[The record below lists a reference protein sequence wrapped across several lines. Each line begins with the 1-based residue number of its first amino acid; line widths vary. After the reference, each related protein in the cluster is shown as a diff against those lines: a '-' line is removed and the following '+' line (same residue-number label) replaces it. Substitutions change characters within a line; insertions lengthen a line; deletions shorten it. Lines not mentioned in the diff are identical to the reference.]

1 MTPRL
6 FLMQLAGVLGII
18 VILGVNVIIIDWW
31 ERKFAGHVQMRPG
44 PMHTG
49 FHGILQ
55 PFADMIKFLG
65 KEDIVPEQADRL
77 FFWVAPVIAV
87 VPAILA
93 MAVLPLSQGFVLA
106 DIQHGFFFVF
116 AMQTI
121 MPFGY
126 TLIGWASRNKF
137 SLIGGL
143 RSAAQLISYEI
154 PMLLSALAVVLVAG
168 SGRITD
174 IVNAQTHVWYAFKM
188 PLAFVIF
195 VTTATAEMNRAPF
208 DVTEAESELVAGIHT
223 EYSGIKFGLVMM
235 AEYTA
240 LFVGSWV
247 ISLVFLGGWNM
258 WPLPPSPLWL
268 IAKIYIVQTF
278 ICWLR
283 WTWLRLRMDSIMA
296 LSWKYLIPAAL
307 GNLVLV
313 GGLAMALPK
322 SWF

>member
-1 MTPRL
+1 MTVRL
-6 FLMQLAGVLGII
+6 FIYQLLGVLGLI
-18 VILGVNVIIIDWW
+18 VVLGVNVIIIDWW

-55 PFADMIKFLG
+55 PFADMIKFIT
-65 KEDIVPEQADRL
+65 KEDTVPDTVDTL

-93 MAVLPLSQGFVLA
+93 MAVLPFGRGIVLA
-106 DIQHGFFFVF
+106 DIAHGFFFVF

-168 SGRITD
+168 TANLTT
-174 IVNAQTHVWYAFKM
+174 IVEKQAHVWYAFKM
-188 PLAFVIF
+188 PLAFAIF
-195 VTTATAEMNRAPF
+195 VTTAVAEMNRAPF
-208 DVTEAESELVAGIHT
+208 DMTEAESELVAGIHT
-223 EYSGIKFGLVMM
+223 EYSGMKFGLVMM

-240 LFVGSWV
+240 MFVGSWV
-247 ISLVFLGGWNM
+247 ITLVFLGGWNM
-258 WPLPPSPLWL
+258 WPLPPSPLWVVL
-268 IAKIYIVQTF
+268 KIYVVQTF

-283 WTWLRLRMDSIMA
+283 WTWVRLRMDSIMG
-296 LSWKYLIPAAL
+296 LSWKYLIPVAL

-313 GGLAMALPK
+313 GGLAMAFK
-322 SWF
+322 GF

>member
-1 MTPRL
+1 MTASTL
-6 FLMQLAGVLGII
+6 ILQLLGVLGLI
-18 VILGVNVIIIDWW
+18 VALGVNVIVIDWW

-49 FHGILQ
+49 FHGLLQ
-55 PFADMIKFLG
+55 PIADMIKFIT
-65 KEDIVPEQADRL
+65 KEDTVPDRVDKL
-77 FFWVAPVIAV
+77 FFWVAPMIAV

-93 MAVLPLSQGFVLA
+93 MAVLPLTSGFVLA
-106 DIQHGFFFVF
+106 DMQHGFFFVF

-126 TLIGWASRNKF
+126 TLIGWASRNKL

-154 PMLLSALAVVLVAG
+154 PMLLSALAVIVVAG
-168 SGRITD
+168 SARLTD
-174 IVNAQTHVWYAFKM
+174 IVNAQAQVWYVFKM

-195 VTTATAEMNRAPF
+195 MTTAVAEMNRAPF
-208 DVTEAESELVAGIHT
+208 DMTEAESELVAGIHT

-240 LFVGSWV
+240 MFVGSWV
-247 ISLVFLGGWNM
+247 ITLVFLGGWNM
-258 WPLPPSPLWL
+258 WPLPASW
-268 IAKIYIVQTF
+268 IWVVVKIYAVQTF

-283 WTWLRLRMDSIMA
+283 WTWVRLRMDSIMS

-307 GNLVLV
+307 ANLIVV
-313 GGLAMALPK
+313 GVLAMTIK
-322 SWF
+322 GF

>member
-1 MTPRL
+1 MTPRI
-6 FLMQLAGVLGII
+6 FITQLLGVLGII
-18 VILGVNVIIIDWW
+18 VMLGVNVIIIDWW
-31 ERKFAGHVQMRPG
+31 ERKFAGHVQLRPG
-44 PMHTG
+44 PLHTG

-55 PFADMIKFLG
+55 PFADMIKFIT
-65 KEDIVPEQADRL
+65 KEDTVPDQVDHL
-77 FFWVAPVIAV
+77 FYWLAPMIAV
-87 VPAILA
+87 VPTILA
-93 MAVLPLSQGFVLA
+93 MAVLPLAPGFALA

-154 PMLLSALAVVLVAG
+154 PMLLAALSVIIVAG

-174 IVNAQTHVWYAFKM
+174 IVNAQTHVWYAFKL

-195 VTTATAEMNRAPF
+195 MVTAVAEMNRAPF
-208 DVTEAESELVAGIHT
+208 DMTEAESELVAGIHT

-240 LFVGSWV
+240 MFVGSWV
-247 ISLVFLGGWNM
+247 ITMVFLGGWNL
-258 WPLPPSPLWL
+258 WPLPPSPLWVV
-268 IAKIYIVQTF
+268 AKIYVVQTF

-283 WTWLRLRMDSIMA
+283 WTWVRLRMDSIMA

-307 GNLVLV
+307 GNLLIF
-313 GGLAMALPK
+313 GGLAMAFK
-322 SWF
+322 GF